1 MPSGLQVMKVTFK
14 EVLPASTFATAALPN
29 YYEVLIYGKNDIANY
44 WNGYDSR
51 RPAPICTVEA
61 KLVGRLKTG
70 SNNKNY
76 NNLTLVHKTINFN
89 YEQNIE
95 SD

>member
-14 EVLPASTFATAALPN
+14 EVLPDSNFVTAALPN

-44 WNGYDSR
+44 WNDYDSR
-51 RPAPICTVEA
+51 RPAPVCEVEA
-61 KLVGRLKTG
+61 KLVGRLKVG

-76 NNLTLVHKTINFN
+76 NNLTLVHKSIKFN
-89 YEQNIE
+89 YEQSIK